1 MYILYIFGYF
11 NNTRNSPAQG
21 MRTEAAMAK
30 QGQLLQKK
38 AAVLRRKLE
47 QADASRARL
56 VPPIDSARFLRLQ
69 PCCRGYQPVHSLQ
82 ASLKRRTASLL
93 LESQFS
99 EIGCHQSMSV
109 SRPHMI

>member
-1 MYILYIFGYF
+1 MIML
-11 NNTRNSPAQG
+11 AQG

-56 VPPIDSARFLRLQ
+56 VPPIDSARFLCLQ
-69 PCCRGYQPVHSLQ
+69 PCFRGYQPAHSLQ
-82 ASLKRRTASLL
+82 ASLERLTASLL
-93 LESQFS
+93 LECRFG
-99 EIGCHQSMSV
+99 EIACRQSICFWV
-109 SRPHMI
+109 RPT